1 MHTYLIEPKA
11 PLVIRSGRPFDEQ
24 AGTDSARFPPPST
37 LAGALRTAHA
47 ETSGKSFGPELAT
60 LAVAGPLPVKL
71 DTAGEPKTLLVPRP
85 ADALYFWSEDRQAKR
100 LARIAPAA
108 RKRGEGCDL
117 PAGLLPVQL
126 MQPVKGKPA
135 PGPGWWALEDLLAW
149 QHPGQSDPEFAQIEE
164 HGWTPMPDDVRTHVA
179 IQRDTQAADAGRLF
193 QTAGI
198 GFWESPQNADAFPR
212 RATALIGRLAGDIAP
227 GVITLGGER
236 RLSALRPVGDGIWPS
251 RPDGLVASIRAAGGL
266 RLTLLTPALF
276 SEGWRPG
283 ELPGLILR
291 AAALDRWQPHSGWD
305 LARQQP
311 RAGRKLVAAGAVY
324 WFELGDIDDDSLAN
338 LWLAPI
344 SDDPQDRLDGFGLA
358 LPQAWTPPHATN

>member
-85 ADALYFWSEDRQAKR
+85 ADALYFWSEDRQSKR
-100 LARIAPAA
+100 LARIAPTA
-108 RKRGEGCDL
+108 RQRGEGCDL
-117 PAGLLPVQL
+117 PEGLLPVQL
-126 MQPVKGKPA
+126 TLPIKGKPA
-135 PGPGWWALEDLLAW
+135 SGPGWWALEDLIVW
-149 QHPGQSDPEFAQIEE
+149 QDPNRPEPEFPQIEKR
-164 HGWTPMPDDVRTHVA
+164 GWAPMADDVRTHVA

-193 QTAGI
+193 QTAGL
-198 GFWESPQNADAFPR
+198 GFWEHPQDAEAFPR
-212 RATALIGRLAGDIAP
+212 HATALIGRMAGDIAP

-236 RLSALRPVGDGIWPS
+236 RLSALRSITDELWPA
-251 RPDGLVASIRAAGGL
+251 RPADFVASVRAAGGL

-283 ELPGLILR
+283 GLRGLSLR

-311 RAGRKLVAAGAVY
+311 RAGRKLVPAGAVY
-324 WFELGDIDDDSLAN
+324 WFELGDIDDEALAN